1 MTASES
7 RPEHDYIAG
16 RRAVAEAL
24 RAGRAI
30 HKLFVAAGARDN
42 IRELSEEARRLGIPV
57 QIVDRRKLD
66 DLVPGVSH
74 QGVVAQAASGR
85 YLELDE
91 LLGGAASDGQ
101 PPFFVLLDGIEDP
114 RNLGAILRTAECAGV
129 HGVIVP
135 KRRSAGLTTAVAKTS
150 AGAVEHVRVARVSNV
165 VQAIRRLRERG
176 VWVVGADLSG
186 DRYVYDVD
194 LTLPV
199 AIVIGNENAGI
210 GRLVR
215 ESCDWLV
222 RIPLFGSVASL
233 NASVAAGV
241 LLYEV
246 VRQRR
251 FSHSDGGMT
260 GTKP

>member
-1 MTASES
+1 MTASEGGL
-7 RPEHDYIAG
+7 EHDYIAG

-24 RAGRAI
+24 RAGRPI

-66 DLVPGVSH
+66 DLVPDVSH

-85 YLELDE
+85 YWELDE

-135 KRRSAGLTTAVAKTS
+135 KRRSAGLTAAVAKTS

-176 VWVVGADLSG
+176 IWVVGADLSG
-186 DRYVYDVD
+186 DRYIYDVD
-194 LTLPV
+194 LTIPV
-199 AIVIGNENAGI
+199 AIVVGNENAGI

-251 FSHSDGGMT
+251 FS
-260 GTKP
+260 KNA